1 MVAPELLEK
10 DPPELEGLE
19 NELLELLELLL
30 SNDRDGVDL
39 SIRELFTG
47 ALDLELFIGALDR
60 NVLFERLMVEELS
73 DRRFTLEEF
82 VLPPFALKSERT
94 VAPLFLTLELFL
106 DDEKSVPL
114 EEAFTVPLLLIVDPE
129 TEFLEFSLDT
139 LFREPALPR
148 D

>member
-30 SNDRDGVDL
+30 SNDLDGVDL
-39 SIRELFTG
+39 SMRELFTG
-47 ALDLELFIGALDR
+47 ALDRELFIGALDR
-60 NVLFERLMVEELS
+60 NVLLERFMVEELS
-73 DRRFTLEEF
+73 DRRFTLEELL
-82 VLPPFALKSERT
+82 LPPFALKSERT

-106 DDEKSVPL
+106 DEEKSVPL
-114 EEAFTVPLLLIVDPE
+114 EEAFTLPLLLIVDPV
-129 TEFLEFSLDT
+129 TEFLEFSLDA
-139 LFREPALPR
+139 LFLEPALPR